1 MTIVLAVPC
10 QDLGKLF
17 IVVRNV
23 WKIQSLT
30 LNQSPIQQIAKSQL
44 ICFNFS
50 KLERLR
56 LLRGEGGLNY
66 LVFLKSI

>member
-1 MTIVLAVPC
+1 MTIVGGFWPC
-10 QDLGKLF
+10 LVRIWANCSLLF
-17 IVVRNV
+17 NV

-50 KLERLR
+50 KLERL
-56 LLRGEGGLNY
+56 NY